1 MECNRT
7 KLSSVLSYIMIIVNI
22 TSGLFFTPWLM
33 HRLGT
38 SQYAIYTLGMSII
51 SYLTIELGISE
62 IVTRISLKY
71 IIEGNRQQVNRLMSI
86 AIRIY
91 LMIDILILILAIVMY
106 FFIDSFFTNL
116 TLSEIDLFRNVF
128 IICAATVIVIF
139 WEIPFEGLYAAYG
152 KIYVN
157 RLVGLGYKLS
167 YVLVTVISISLYNS
181 VIIVVLCYAVL
192 TISTKVFLY
201 LYITRKN
208 NIVIDL
214 HTHDREIT
222 KNLLGMSGWI
232 IIAIV
237 SSRYF
242 YAIIPT
248 LLGRFSNSF
257 EITTFSVASAVE
269 GYLFLF
275 SNALNGIFL
284 PRITRMAMSNDDE
297 GITDLLIRIGR
308 IQLMIISCII
318 IGIIGF
324 GQEFI
329 SFWVGSEYKN
339 AYVCLILILIPCI
352 VHLTQTVAL
361 EATFAKNRIRERAIV
376 YAVGT
381 IISTVLTCILAPE
394 FGAIGAAI
402 GICVAE
408 LLCYEIGMNFVY
420 KKMLNINIRHFFV
433 QTHLKLLPPL
443 IISLM
448 TAFVVNQLIEE
459 STIIVFITEVGI
471 WAAIHLILLYTLG
484 CNTSEKDVI
493 KAILM
498 YR

>member
-1 MECNRT
+1 
-7 KLSSVLSYIMIIVNI
+7 
-22 TSGLFFTPWLM
+22 M

-71 IIEGNRQQVNRLMSI
+71 IIVGNRQQVNRLMSI

-248 LLGRFSNSF
+248 LLGRS
-257 EITTFSVASAVE
+257 
-269 GYLFLF
+269 
-275 SNALNGIFL
+275 
-284 PRITRMAMSNDDE
+284 
-297 GITDLLIRIGR
+297 
-308 IQLMIISCII
+308 Q
-318 IGIIGF
+318 
-324 GQEFI
+324 
-329 SFWVGSEYKN
+329 
-339 AYVCLILILIPCI
+339 
-352 VHLTQTVAL
+352 
-361 EATFAKNRIRERAIV
+361 
-376 YAVGT
+376 
-381 IISTVLTCILAPE
+381 
-394 FGAIGAAI
+394 
-402 GICVAE
+402 
-408 LLCYEIGMNFVY
+408 
-420 KKMLNINIRHFFV
+420 
-433 QTHLKLLPPL
+433 
-443 IISLM
+443 
-448 TAFVVNQLIEE
+448 
-459 STIIVFITEVGI
+459 
-471 WAAIHLILLYTLG
+471 IHL
-484 CNTSEKDVI
+484 
-493 KAILM
+493 
-498 YR
+498 R